1 MDGARKRTREKERK
15 RERERESHTII
26 FKETSTH
33 IHFKASIYIK
43 WCLIHV
49 ERLKIKQRKKQQ
61 KLELERR
68 KEDASA
74 DRSGRP
80 SSDGRST
87 APGYP
92 PDYGMMLG
100 WTLAPL
106 DAPC

>member
-1 MDGARKRTREKERK
+1 MDGARKRTREKERN
-15 RERERESHTII
+15 RERESHTII

-61 KLELERR
+61 KFELERR
-68 KEDASA
+68 KEDAST
-74 DRSGRP
+74 DRIGRQ

-87 APGYP
+87 DSGYP
-92 PDYGMMLG
+92 PDYEIMLG
-100 WTLAPL
+100 
-106 DAPC
+106 